1 MYLGKQQ
8 MYGQQYLYW
17 VPWWLTWHSIK
28 HVVQILLLSQHVAC
42 FWKGRWRMN
51 SDVVFRKSSIY
62 LLNLQN
68 PFFLQ
73 NNKMTWIYAHTH
85 TRIEGRNT
93 DASSFNRNRKKVFIW
108 KYQKVEGWVQRLLC
122 FHIAECIPANLIY
135 IKI

>member
-1 MYLGKQQ
+1 MYFGKQQ
-8 MYGQQYLYW
+8 MYGQQNLYW

-42 FWKGRWRMN
+42 SWRGRWRMN

-62 LLNLQN
+62 LLNLQK

-85 TRIEGRNT
+85 THSHRREEHRCIQLHQKQEKGIHL
-93 DASSFNRNRKKVFIW
+93 KVP
-108 KYQKVEGWVQRLLC
+108 EGWGLSSETPL
-122 FHIAECIPANLIY
+122 FSHSWMHPS
-135 IKI
+135 